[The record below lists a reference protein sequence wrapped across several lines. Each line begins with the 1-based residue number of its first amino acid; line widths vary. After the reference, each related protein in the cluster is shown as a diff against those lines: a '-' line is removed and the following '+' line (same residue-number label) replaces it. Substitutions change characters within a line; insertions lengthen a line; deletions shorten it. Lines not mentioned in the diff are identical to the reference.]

1 MKEFIGFPLKVALE
15 ELEKQNIAYK
25 VCENNFNVDGNTTL
39 ITNVKSQNNV
49 VILTVG
55 KFIFDFEKE

>member
-1 MKEFIGFPLKVALE
+1 
-15 ELEKQNIAYK
+15 
-25 VCENNFNVDGNTTL
+25 L

-55 KFIFDFEKE
+55 KFIFDFEKEWHTWINHNY